1 MNQKQFIDESM
12 TRDMPGLDYSPVSKR
27 LSENNS
33 LMRLLHASI
42 GMSGETGEVLDN
54 LKKSVM
60 YGKELDRGN
69 LLEECGDILYY
80 MAVMLHELNSDF
92 EQVMQMN
99 CEKLRKRYPNGFS
112 EKDAMERK
120 DKVKDVTDEI
130 LENHKILLKRLAEN
144 D

>member
-60 YGKELDRGN
+60 YGKELNKEN

-112 EKDAMERK
+112 EKDAIERK
-120 DKVKDVTDEI
+120 DKVLDELQEETEK
-130 LENHKILLKRLAEN
+130 LEIIFK
-144 D
+144 